1 MELYRYQ
8 KDTCILQREHNLGI
22 PLSLSRKKVR
32 IADES
37 VRHTLLEANH
47 DPTCS
52 KMVSPQS
59 RGKYSEYTLKERV
72 KMGMYAAE
80 NSRPGLLDTSLSFR
94 LQGAVL
100 HQN

>member
-1 MELYRYQ
+1 MSSKYSYGVVLVPR
-8 KDTCILQREHNLGI
+8 KI
-22 PLSLSRKKVR
+22 PVYSQENTIWGFLSLSRKKVR

-59 RGKYSEYTLKERV
+59 RGKYSEDTLKERV

-80 NSRPGLLDTSLSFR
+80 NSRPGC
-94 LQGAVL
+94 
-100 HQN
+100 